1 MSVTVNI
8 NGLTLCHKGSD
19 GVSVATV
26 PDVCKTPSP
35 GGPVPLP
42 YPNIAR
48 SSDLAKGT
56 TTVSADGGQMCANYG
71 SEFSVSTGDE
81 PGTLGGVK
89 SGVQK
94 KQATWLTY
102 SFDVKLESKG
112 ACRLSDKML
121 HNAENAVDAAGEL
134 QAALAEFQ
142 KIICPVICDV
152 AKRIKAGE
160 KLPQGK
166 STWTQVIN
174 DELKKHATKLEQLGV
189 KMEKSVIVGAAKGAA
204 AKWGRK
210 AVQRFGIKGLA
221 KKAGASVIPVI
232 GEVISAAW
240 TVADVTMTVIDT
252 AQIAGELYE
261 LMRFRPD
268 FTINAGG
275 ESHFGEIKL
284 EATRDFDR
292 PGQAEARRALNGG
305 KDVLPLNETNCKCAK

>member
-8 NGLTLCHKGSD
+8 NGLTLCHKGSN

-102 SFDVKLESKG
+102 SFDVKLEAKG

-121 HNAENAVDAAGEL
+121 HNAENAMDAAGEL
-134 QAALAEFQ
+134 QAAIEAFE
-142 KIICPVICDV
+142 KIICPIICDV

-160 KLPQGK
+160 KLPKGK

-174 DELKKHATKLEQLGV
+174 DEVKKHAAKLEQLGV
-189 KMEKSVIVGAAKGAA
+189 RMEKSVIVGAAKGAA
-204 AKWGRK
+204 AKLGRK
-210 AVQRFGIKGLA
+210 AVKRFGIKGLA
-221 KKAGASVIPVI
+221 KKAGANVIPVI
-232 GEVISAAW
+232 GQALSAAL
-240 TVADVTMTVIDT
+240 TVADVTMTVIDA
-252 AQIAGELYE
+252 AQIAGDLYD
-261 LMRFRPD
+261 LMRVRPD
-268 FTINAGG
+268 FTITAGG

-284 EATRDFDR
+284 EATKDTFS
-292 PGQAEARRALNGG
+292 PGQADAHKALNGG
-305 KDVLPLNETNCKCAK
+305 QKVQPLNETQCKCPK

>member
-19 GVSVATV
+19 GISVATV

-48 SSDLAKGT
+48 SSDLANGT
-56 TTVSADGGQMCANYG
+56 MTVSADGRQMCANYG

-81 PGTLGGVK
+81 PGTLGGVT

-102 SFDVKLESKG
+102 SFDVMFEGKG

-121 HNAENAVDAAGEL
+121 HNAENAMDAAGEL
-134 QAALAEFQ
+134 QAAIEAFE

-160 KLPQGK
+160 KLPKGK

-174 DELKKHATKLEQLGV
+174 DEVKKHAAKLEQLGV

-204 AKWGRK
+204 AKLGRK

-221 KKAGASVIPVI
+221 KKAGANVIPII
-232 GEVISAAW
+232 GQALSVAL
-240 TVADVTMTVIDT
+240 TVADVTMTVIDA
-252 AQIAGELYE
+252 AQVAGDLYD
-261 LMRFRPD
+261 LMRVRPD
-268 FTINAGG
+268 FTITSGG

-284 EATRDFDR
+284 EATRDSFS
-292 PGQAEARRALNGG
+292 PGQADAHKALNGG
-305 KDVLPLNETNCKCAK
+305 QKVQPLNETKCKCPK